1 MEEKI
6 KARIE
11 ELKKISQQKQNE
23 LQAMRRHCQNLE
35 TDLIALSGA
44 IQERELI
51 LKELTEK
58 PEPEKS
64 KSK

>member
-1 MEEKI
+1 MEAKI

-35 TDLIALSGA
+35 ADLIALSGA

>member
-1 MEEKI
+1 MEAKI

-35 TDLIALSGA
+35 ADLIALSGA

-58 PEPEKS
+58 PEPAPAKI
-64 KSK
+64 K